1 MKSFLA
7 IIVIVALGAGGWFA
21 YQRYY
26 TQTPADAATP
36 PAVAEAPTP
45 APVAVAAVAPPVPMK
60 HIAPKGI
67 YFLLQS
73 VSITSDS
80 GITGIVEGTK
90 VTVISDKAKN
100 WRVTDG
106 ENQFDVPPDH
116 LTNDMD
122 VASAII
128 KRDEEADAAR
138 DASVRDQQDNARKIR
153 EQGAAWLAKQLD
165 SQRQQPA
172 SAQPAQAGATT
183 QTTQPPV
190 TNTSADPGG
199 GVSSPFGK
207 PGP

>member
-1 MKSFLA
+1 
-7 IIVIVALGAGGWFA
+7 
-21 YQRYY
+21 
-26 TQTPADAATP
+26 
-36 PAVAEAPTP
+36 
-45 APVAVAAVAPPVPMK
+45 MK
-60 HIAPKGI
+60 HIAPRGI
-67 YFLLQS
+67 YFLLQP

-90 VTVISDKAKN
+90 VTVISDRAKN

-122 VASAII
+122 IAAAII
-128 KRDEEADAAR
+128 RRDEEADAAR
-138 DASVRDQQDNARKIR
+138 DASARDQQDNARKIR

-165 SQRQQPA
+165 SQQRQQA
-172 SAQPAQAGATT
+172 SAQPVQPAQTGVQA
-183 QTTQPPV
+183 QPPV